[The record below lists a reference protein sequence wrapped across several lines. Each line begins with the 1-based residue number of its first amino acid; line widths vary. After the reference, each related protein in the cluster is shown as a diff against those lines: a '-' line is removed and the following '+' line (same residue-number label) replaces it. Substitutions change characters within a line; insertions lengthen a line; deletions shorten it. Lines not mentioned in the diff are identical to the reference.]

1 MVMDDPHRMAD
12 TAGVCIAA
20 APANHPPGSRPFV
33 RPALRVRRES
43 VAVTARGGGTS
54 YPIASTERTAAP
66 ISGIVMRR
74 ISITVTNPLIEA
86 TTR

>member
-1 MVMDDPHRMAD
+1 M
-12 TAGVCIAA
+12 
-20 APANHPPGSRPFV
+20 
-33 RPALRVRRES
+33 
-43 VAVTARGGGTS
+43 S
-54 YPIASTERTAAP
+54 YPIANTERTAAP

>member
-1 MVMDDPHRMAD
+1 MDDPHQMAD

-20 APANHPPGSRPFV
+20 APVNPSAGIA
-33 RPALRVRRES
+33 ALREASLKGQERGRRGYS
-43 VAVTARGGGTS
+43 QGWGIS

>member
-1 MVMDDPHRMAD
+1 MILTRWRIQQGSVLPQPLP
-12 TAGVCIAA
+12 T
-20 APANHPPGSRPFV
+20 HPPGSRPFV
-33 RPALRVRRES
+33 KPALRVRRES

-66 ISGIVMRR
+66 NSGIVMSR